1 MKLKSSYDIIVV
13 GSSPLMLI
21 EAYFLAKQGLNVL
34 IVEKNKNIGGSWQTF
49 SYKNLSNQLEIG
61 CHVWYRDKRCF
72 NFLNDIFD
80 LDIKPQNFQPKVYRN
95 GIYLPYY
102 FINFFVLLNSILFIS
117 SIKKLR
123 LFKST
128 LSCFLQDLFNTQ
140 KFQYPISGSHGFLQK
155 ILLKVRKEQVDI
167 IFDKEI
173 LNIDISKKHVLLSD
187 DVKLGFKK
195 QIVLSVKSQIK
206 SIVDSK
212 MATHNFNPEISRVC
226 NLYLIL
232 KNKKEQKISYV
243 GVWGD
248 DIIYRISD
256 ITYNDIR
263 LTQTNQRLLC
273 VQVLESHYKSKEK
286 IIVDKLIKMK
296 IIDSFDNVNTYFWK
310 NHYYNNNSNDLT
322 INLNNKFSP
331 HLRYLSSHN
340 LIKSFNENYYR
351 WKKISEEC

>member
-1 MKLKSSYDIIVV
+1 MKLKSSYDIVVV

-21 EAYFLAKQGLNVL
+21 EAYFLAKQGHNVL

-61 CHVWYRDKRCF
+61 CHVWYRNKRCF
-72 NFLNDIFD
+72 NFLNNIFD

-102 FINFFVLLNSILFIS
+102 FINLYVLLDSILFIS

-128 LSCFLQDLFNTQ
+128 LSCFLEDLFNTQ

-155 ILLKVRKEQVDI
+155 ILLKTQKEQVDI
-167 IFDKEI
+167 IFNKEI
-173 LNIDISKKHVLLSD
+173 LKIDI
-187 DVKLGFKK
+187 FKK
-195 QIVLSVKSQIK
+195 QVVFSDDMNLEFKKQVVLTVKSQVK

-212 MATHNFNPEISRVC
+212 MVTHNFNPEISRVC

-232 KNKKEQKISYV
+232 KNKKKQKISYV

-248 DIIYRISD
+248 DVIYRVSD

-263 LTQTNQRLLC
+263 LAQKNQRLLC
-273 VQVLESHYKSKEK
+273 VQVLENHYKSNEK
-286 IIVDKLIKMK
+286 TIIDKLIKMK
-296 IIDSFDNVNTYFWK
+296 IIDCADNIKTCFWK
-310 NHYYNNNSNDLT
+310 NHVFNNNSNDLKT
-322 INLNNKFSP
+322 NLNNKFSP

-340 LIKSFNENYYR
+340 LIKSFNENYNR
-351 WKKISEEC
+351 WKKISEKC